1 MAREPI
7 QNNSDQIRFLL
18 KEFFTEQA
26 YSPNDIAEAIENK
39 ELFTN
44 PIEILPYLQSALLD
58 DQILEVEID
67 NLTRVY
73 FSRLYDD
80 LPDLEPI
87 DDNGKIIYVEPDYN
101 PADYLKE
108 LDYINSWPLEPGMG
122 NLAVRH
128 SQKVIFR
135 LFTSSYAVELGTYF
149 LEQAEVQK
157 IPCLRFEYPVIG
169 RIVRG
174 ARAYRAKVP
183 NDFSLIAKII
193 DEKTKNI
200 IRGEVVDISAQGMAF
215 KVGKHER
222 HLVPESENRVLEL
235 EYNND
240 TVVQVTVNIK
250 HLSKVRSKEGTNH
263 LCGVNFDLETRTIAS
278 EIESIVAQ
286 VQRAHLKTLSDLS
299 EESGI
304 TLIS

>member
-7 QNNSDQIRFLL
+7 QNSSNQIRFLL
-18 KEFFTEQA
+18 KDFFTEEP
-26 YSPNDIAEAIENK
+26 YSATALTEAIDNK
-39 ELFTN
+39 ELFIN
-44 PIEILPYLQSALLD
+44 PVEILPYLQSALLD

-87 DDNGKIIYVEPDYN
+87 DDNGQIIYVEPDYN

-108 LDYINSWPLEPGMG
+108 LDYINSWPLEPGLG

-128 SQKVIFR
+128 SKKVIFR

-149 LEQAEVQK
+149 LEQAEVRNT
-157 IPCLRFEYPVIG
+157 PCLRFEYPVIG

-174 ARAYRAKVP
+174 ARAFRAKVP
-183 NDFSLIAKII
+183 NDFALVAKIT
-193 DEKTKNI
+193 DPKTQKTLRTTVI
-200 IRGEVVDISAQGMAF
+200 DISAQGMAF
-215 KVGKHER
+215 KVGKNDR
-222 HLVPESENRVLEL
+222 PLVPESEERTIEL
-235 EYNND
+235 EYNNHAF
-240 TVVQVTVNIK
+240 VQVNVNIK
-250 HLSKVRSKEGTNH
+250 HISKVRSKEGTNY
-263 LCGVNFDLETRTIAS
+263 LCGVKFDLATRTIAS

-304 TLIS
+304 TLIA